1 MNDFIYIQGKK
12 YKVITF
18 NRYNDDGVN
27 EPYDVYEEV
36 CIAYHDVNGI
46 ETMEGL
52 NEYEAKSEGLV
63 QLFFAETEAEA
74 NNHQY

>member
-1 MNDFIYIQGKK
+1 MHIMNDFIYIQGKK

-36 CIAYHDVNGI
+36 HNC
-46 ETMEGL
+46 
-52 NEYEAKSEGLV
+52 
-63 QLFFAETEAEA
+63 
-74 NNHQY
+74 